1 MLMMNCK
8 PVQSFVKSK
17 EPLWFLQ
24 QTLDPVCGLNAI
36 VYSSVYGAK
45 GEVLVLKKKKK
56 QSQPHQASE
65 RAYQIS
71 RVN

>member
-1 MLMMNCK
+1 MLMNCK

-24 QTLDPVCGLNAI
+24 QTLDPVCGLNAV

-45 GEVLVLKKKKK
+45 GKVLVKKKKNKK